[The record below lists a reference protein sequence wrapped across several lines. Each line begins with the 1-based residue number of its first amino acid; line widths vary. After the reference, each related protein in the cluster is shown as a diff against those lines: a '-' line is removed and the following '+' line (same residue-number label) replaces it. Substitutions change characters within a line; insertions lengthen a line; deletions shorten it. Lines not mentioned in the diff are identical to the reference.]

1 MRLFAKAKGLRPR
14 LDASGSAALALALA
28 VAPFVLQGDYL
39 HGVLVVFAIYL
50 LLLTGLNIVVG
61 YAGQV
66 SLAHAGLYGLGA
78 YTAGILA
85 AKLGWPTWLTFLAA
99 PLATGLGAAIV
110 GAPSLRLRGFYFA
123 MATLGAGTVLF
134 LFFNR
139 AVALTGGP
147 NGLLGIPTLA
157 VFGLRFNTPF
167 ALYWLA
173 APLAFLGFVAAAN
186 LVHSRTGRALQALAI
201 AEPGAE
207 VVGVNTFRL
216 KLSAFVL
223 SGVYAGLAG
232 ALQTYQARFISP
244 ETFGFFTTVILL
256 VILTLAG
263 AGTVWGPVVAA
274 LSLTVLDEA
283 LARVPDA
290 KPLILGLV
298 FLIAAQAFPHGL
310 VGTIRRWRAAS
321 RLAATAEVSV
331 RPGAAQ
337 CAAAAAAADG
347 QRLEVQQVSKA
358 FGGLRVLHSVS
369 FVVAPCRITALIGP
383 NGAGKSTLAN
393 IISGLEPPS
402 AGRVV
407 LGDIDLT
414 HQPAHRRAAMGVGR
428 TFQSLQLFT
437 NLTVLEN
444 VLMGAYGLGR
454 SGVLAALARTPATR
468 HEEKAMLDHS
478 MAILAELDLAHLA
491 HRRVDALGFGQA
503 KLVELARVLAMRP
516 RVLIMDEPAAGLTP
530 ADVRAM
536 TRRIGDLAASGLTI
550 LLIEH
555 NMRMVMDC
563 AETIIVL
570 DHGHLIATG
579 SPTEIQA
586 NERVIDAY
594 LGRRP
599 TGPREAP

>member
-1 MRLFAKAKGLRPR
+1 VRSFARAKGQQALP
-14 LDASGSAALALALA
+14 DWGGFAALALAFVA
-28 VAPFVLQGDYL
+28 APFVLQSDYL
-39 HGVLVVFAIYL
+39 HGILVVFAIYL
-50 LLLTGLNIVVG
+50 LLLTGLNIIVG

-85 AKLGWPTWLTFLAA
+85 AKLGWPAWLTFLAA
-99 PLATGLGAAIV
+99 PLAAALGAALV

-123 MATLGAGTVLF
+123 MATLGAGTVLY
-134 LFFNR
+134 LTFNR

-167 ALYWLA
+167 AIYWLA

-186 LVHSRTGRALQALAI
+186 LVRSRTGRALQALAI

-207 VVGVNTFRL
+207 VVGVDTFRL
-216 KLSAFVL
+216 KLAAFVL
-223 SGVYAGLAG
+223 SSVYAGVAG

-263 AGTVWGPVVAA
+263 AGTVWGPVVGA
-274 LSLTVLDEA
+274 LLLTVLDEA
-283 LARVPDA
+283 LAHYPDA

-298 FLIAAQAFPHGL
+298 FLVVAQAFPHGL
-310 VGTIRRWRAAS
+310 VGAVRRWRAATVP
-321 RLAATAEVSV
+321 AAPVEMPG
-331 RPGAAQ
+331 RPMAVQGE
-337 CAAAAAAADG
+337 AAAPAPAG
-347 QRLEVQQVSKA
+347 QRLEIQQVSKA
-358 FGGLRVLHSVS
+358 FGGVRVLNAVS
-369 FVVAPCRITALIGP
+369 FVVAPGRITALIGP

-402 AGRVV
+402 TGRVL

-414 HQPAHRRAAMGVGR
+414 HEPAHRRAAMGVGR

-444 VLMGAYGLGR
+444 VLMGAYGMGR
-454 SGVLAALARTPATR
+454 SGVLAALAHTPRTRA
-468 HEEKAMLDHS
+468 EEGAMLEHS
-478 MAILAELDLAHLA
+478 LAILAELNLTHLA

-516 RVLIMDEPAAGLTP
+516 RVLVMDEPAAGLTP

-536 TRRIGDLAASGLTI
+536 TRRIADLAASGLTI

-563 AETIIVL
+563 AETIVVL
-570 DHGHLIATG
+570 DHGDLIASG
-579 SPTEIQA
+579 SPAEIQT

-594 LGRRP
+594 LGRSP
-599 TGPREAP
+599 TGPREMP